1 MERLFYEEPSIDRK
15 EEAIDYI
22 KEHLKYNSKING
34 SGGLNKHFNNYEEW
48 LENLEGYRNMS
59 PTEEKVPALTYF
71 LIRESDNKIVGMVNI
86 RLTLNERLKHSG
98 GHIGYGIRPTERRK
112 GYNKVNLYLALEV
125 CQKNGIEQAM
135 LSCDKSNLGSSKTM
149 QALGGKL
156 QREFVEEDG
165 EIEQVYYIDV
175 DDSLEK
181 YRDIY
186 ATQIGKK
193 K

>member
-1 MERLFYEEPSIDRK
+1 MEKFFYEEPSLERK
-15 EEAIDYI
+15 KDAIEYI
-22 KEHLKYNSKING
+22 EEHLEYNSAING
-34 SGGLNKHFNNYEEW
+34 SGGLNKYVNNYEEW
-48 LENLEGYRNMS
+48 LQKLETYRTMS

-71 LIRESDNKIVGMVNI
+71 LIRENDNKIIGMVNI

-112 GYNKVNLYLALEV
+112 GYNKMNLYLALEV
-125 CQKNGIEQAM
+125 CQQHGIEQAM
-135 LSCDKSNLGSSKTM
+135 LTCDKSNLGSSKTM

-156 QREFVEEDG
+156 QREFVEENG
-165 EIEQVYYIDV
+165 KIEQVYYIDV

-186 ATQIGKK
+186 ATQKGKK